1 MTLTL
6 SFLAGIAAAAA
17 LAAVYRLIRRRR
29 DRRRTQARLQRH
41 CTFDRAMHR
50 SDARVWR

>member
-6 SFLAGIAAAAA
+6 SFLTGLAAAAT
-17 LAAVYRLIRRRR
+17 LAALYRYIRRRR
-29 DRRRTQARLQRH
+29 DRRRIQERLQRH

-50 SDARVWR
+50 SGQAWR